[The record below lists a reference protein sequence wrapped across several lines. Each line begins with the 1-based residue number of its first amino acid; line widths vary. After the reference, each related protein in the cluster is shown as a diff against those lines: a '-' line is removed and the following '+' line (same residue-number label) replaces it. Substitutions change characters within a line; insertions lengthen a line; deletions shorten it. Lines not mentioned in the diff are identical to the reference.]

1 MKLNGKRALI
11 AGASGLI
18 GRELLNILLQSD
30 TYDQVYAMVRRP
42 LETKHPKLTEIVC
55 SFDQLEQVAEQ
66 LAVDDVFCCL
76 GTTIKKAKS
85 KEAMYQVD
93 VHYPTSLAK
102 LSKEQGARH
111 FLVVSSMN
119 ANMKSP
125 FWYARMKG
133 MLEEQLQHVSF
144 EALSIFRP
152 SLLLG
157 ERHESRLL
165 EDLSSKVIRSLF
177 SLLGRPIPSR
187 LAIEAKV
194 VALAMFHVANEK
206 RVGVAI
212 YSSNQIEAIASST
225 SITFRNN

>member
-1 MKLNGKRALI
+1 MNGKKALI

-18 GRELLNILLQSD
+18 GKELLNILLQSD
-30 TYDQVYAMVRRP
+30 TYDQVHAIVRRP
-42 LETKHPKLTEIVC
+42 LETKHPKLSEIIC
-55 SFDQLEQVAEQ
+55 SFDQLEQVVEQ
-66 LAVDDVFCCL
+66 LAVDDVFCSL
-76 GTTIKKAKS
+76 GTTIKKAKT
-85 KEAMYQVD
+85 KDEMFKVD
-93 VHYPTSLAK
+93 VHYPTLLAK

-119 ANMKSP
+119 ANIRSP

-133 MLEEQLQHVSF
+133 MLEEQLQFVSL

-157 ERHESRLL
+157 ERNESRWL

-177 SLLGRPIPSR
+177 SLLGRPVSSR

-194 VALAMFHVANEK
+194 VAQAMYQVADEK
-206 RVGVAI
+206 RTGVGI
-212 YSSNQIEAIASST
+212 YSSSQIEAIAGST
-225 SITFRNN
+225 NA